1 MYRKCV
7 SKYLNAMG
15 MATAALENQDIDQVL
30 KANDLIDEATDLAF
44 DFQQALQEL
53 ADERDVVFKN

>member
-1 MYRKCV
+1 M
-7 SKYLNAMG
+7 
-15 MATAALENQDIDQVL
+15 ENQDIDQVL